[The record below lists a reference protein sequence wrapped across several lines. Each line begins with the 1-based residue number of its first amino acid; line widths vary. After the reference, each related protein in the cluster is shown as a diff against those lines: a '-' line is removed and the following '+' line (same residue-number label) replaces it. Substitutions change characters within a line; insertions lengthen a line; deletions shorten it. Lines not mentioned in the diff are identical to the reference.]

1 MSRIVVGDG
10 QLSVHGK
17 RHTVE
22 LHPVGNLAEV
32 RRLAVHPDRLA
43 PRPKRPDQVVG
54 GPETKNTLATLK
66 AFVNSAST
74 HSEPVCT
81 VEHGRAAVLTCLVV
95 RASVDAGAAVM
106 TDQVA

>member
-1 MSRIVVGDG
+1 MASILKPVVWRPAVVDYDTVVVEPQDG
-10 QLSVHGK
+10 LGHG
-17 RHTVE
+17 TTA
-22 LHPVGNLAEV
+22 GA
-32 RRLAVHPDRLA
+32 
-43 PRPKRPDQVVG
+43 
-54 GPETKNTLATLK
+54 K